1 MALSR
6 IKLENKLLSVYAGA
20 SYAAE
25 KADSLRMAERIAPVN
40 VHSHGVLIANMIDEL
55 EKALRDAKA
64 YQLEVQG
71 R

>member
-6 IKLENKLLSVYAGA
+6 IKLENKLLSIYSQA
-20 SYAAE
+20 SYAADR
-25 KADSLRMAERIAPVN
+25 ADSLRMAERIAPVN
-40 VHSHGVLIANMIDEL
+40 VHSHGVLIEGMIANL
-55 EKALRDAKA
+55 EKALEDAKA